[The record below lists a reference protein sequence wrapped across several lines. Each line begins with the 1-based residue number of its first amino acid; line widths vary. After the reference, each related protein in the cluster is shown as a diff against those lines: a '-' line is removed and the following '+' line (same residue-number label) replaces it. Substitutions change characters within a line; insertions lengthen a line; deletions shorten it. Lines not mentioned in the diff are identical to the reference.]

1 MKFDCDTVL
10 YSYFNSQLK
19 KVNEAITN
27 VVDALGSLFTG
38 SGNTAE
44 TAPLIAGTPV
54 DPPHAQAHK
63 HQVRPNTHYHS

>member
-1 MKFDCDTVL
+1 MKFDCDTGL
-10 YSYFNSQLK
+10 YSCFYSL
-19 KVNEAITN
+19 VNDITD

-63 HQVRPNTHYHS
+63 HQVCPNTHYHSY